1 MAIKAKVENKGT
13 QFISEIGTLVYVHL
27 FKPTRFNEESKEMKS
42 VMLVMEKNSKDVGVL
57 KNIIGNEVKTGG
69 LKSNYYSP
77 LKEGKQFNED
87 RVEEGKEPI
96 EDFEDKYLISFK
108 TDANF
113 KIRIVNGRKE
123 TITDES
129 VDGSC
134 WKGRVI
140 GKLKWY
146 KNSKDNYGVT
156 GYLNAVQLVQH
167 SDIQVGGDVS
177 NLFDIV
183 ETDEEDETLP
193 F

>member
-1 MAIKAKVENKGT
+1 MAIQAKVENKGT
-13 QFISEIGTLVYVHL
+13 QFVSEIGTLVYVHL
-27 FKPTRFNEESKEMKS
+27 FKPTKFNEESKEIKS
-42 VMLVMEKNSKDVGVL
+42 VMLVMDKNSKDIAKL
-57 KNIIGNEVKTGG
+57 KTIITDEVKAGN
-69 LKSNYYSP
+69 LKSNYHSP

-113 KIRIVNGRKE
+113 KIRVVNGRKE

-134 WKGRVI
+134 WEGRVI

-156 GYLNAVQLVQH
+156 GYLNAAQLIKR
-167 SDIQVGGDVS
+167 SDMQVGGDVS
-177 NLFDIV
+177 NLFDVV
-183 ETDEEDETLP
+183 ETDEEDELP